1 MIAPMNMSR
10 KNRTRGGRGAS
21 AVARVGD
28 IAGRLPEEQLRTLLQ
43 FAEFLLAQVP
53 EQQAADAPLP
63 EPKPIPRPAQ
73 ESVIKAMRRLSET
86 YFMLERGPLLN
97 ETSALMA
104 QHVMQGRSAKE
115 VIDELEAVFVAHY
128 EKARSLP

>member
-1 MIAPMNMSR
+1 MNMALGKKSAGGKGGDVSR
-10 KNRTRGGRGAS
+10 RLAE
-21 AVARVGD
+21 
-28 IAGRLPEEQLRTLLQ
+28 IAGRLPEEQQRTLLQ

-53 EQQAADAPLP
+53 EAAEDAPLP
-63 EPKPIPRPAQ
+63 EPKDIPRPEQ

-104 QHVMQGRSAKE
+104 QHVMHGRSAVE
-115 VIDELEAVFVAHY
+115 VIDELEIVFSRHY
-128 EKARSLP
+128 EKVRSTS

>member
-1 MIAPMNMSR
+1 MNMAR
-10 KNRTRGGRGAS
+10 RNKTRGAKGAGTVGRVS
-21 AVARVGD
+21 E

-53 EQQAADAPLP
+53 DQEAADAPLP

-104 QHVMQGRSAKE
+104 QHVMQGRPATD
-115 VIDELEAVFVAHY
+115 VIDELEAVFRAQY
-128 EKARSLP
+128 EKARSSP